1 MESAAAAGP
10 GAANIRGMS
19 ARDLTLF
26 LIVAV
31 LALRWIAV
39 AAAAGPSS
47 LVVWAGAALLLFVPL
62 VVCVLELSG
71 RYPEEGGL
79 YAWVRRAFGEYPAF
93 VTGWT
98 YWASNLPY
106 LPGVLYFA
114 AGNVLLAVPGGAPFS
129 NSALHIAGIALL
141 GLAVAVVPNVLGIG
155 RGKWVQNIGALGYW
169 IPGIALILLGSVA
182 LFIHGSATPISA
194 ETLVPEM
201 GLNHALAWSTIAFAF
216 GGVETASLVATQV
229 RNPRRTIP
237 RAVITAGGVIL
248 ATYVLGTLALLWSLP
263 AGEISQIGGISQAM
277 QRLGARMGL
286 GGLGP
291 ITAALLAIG
300 GIGAVGAWITA
311 TARLPYVAGIDR
323 YLPRRF
329 GTLHPRWGTP
339 HVAILTQAGIAAV
352 LIVIGQAGT
361 TVRGAYDMLVAMS
374 VISYFIPLLLMFA
387 AAYRLAA
394 APQPGQQSLVSP
406 RVMRILA
413 TVGFAVIAAGTLLA
427 LVPAAD
433 ETRPGLAMAKLV
445 VLTAILLAAGS
456 GLYLRAG
463 WRRTTT
469 SV

>member
-1 MESAAAAGP
+1 
-10 GAANIRGMS
+10 MS

-26 LIVAV
+26 LIVAI

-62 VVCVLELSG
+62 VVCVLELG
-71 RYPEEGGL
+71 RRYPEEGGL

-106 LPGVLYFA
+106 FPGVLYFA
-114 AGNVLLAVPGGAPFS
+114 AGNMLLAVPGGFRFS
-129 NSALHIAGIALL
+129 DSAVHIAGIALL
-141 GLAVAVVPNVLGIG
+141 GLVVAVVPNVLGIG

-169 IPGIALILLGSVA
+169 IPGAAVILLGSA
-182 LFIHGSATPISA
+182 AFLMYGS
-194 ETLVPEM
+194 ETRITVEALVPEM
-201 GLNHALAWSTIAFAF
+201 SLNHALAWSTIAFAF
-216 GGVETASLVATQV
+216 GGVESASLVATQV
-229 RNPRRTIP
+229 RDPRRAIP
-237 RAVITAGGVIL
+237 RAVITAGAAIL
-248 ATYVLGTLALLWSLP
+248 GMYILGTLALLWALP
-263 AGEISQIGGISQAM
+263 SGEISRIGGFAQAM
-277 QRLGARMGL
+277 DSIGARTGI

-291 ITAALLAIG
+291 ATAAMLAIG
-300 GIGAVGAWITA
+300 GVGGVGAWITA

-323 YLPRRF
+323 YLPTRF
-329 GTLHPRWGTP
+329 GTLHPKWGTP

-394 APQPGQQSLVSP
+394 VAHPRDGSLVSP
-406 RVMRILA
+406 RIMRTLA
-413 TVGFAVIAAGTLLA
+413 GLGFTVIAVGTLLA

-433 ETRPGLAMAKLV
+433 EMRPGLAIAKLV
-445 VLTAILLAAGS
+445 VLTAILLAVGS
-456 GLYLRAG
+456 VLYVRAS
-463 WRRTTT
+463 WRRSALPT
-469 SV
+469 

>member
-1 MESAAAAGP
+1 
-10 GAANIRGMS
+10 MS

-26 LIVAV
+26 LIAAV

-62 VVCVLELSG
+62 VVCVLELG
-71 RYPEEGGL
+71 RRYPEEGGL

-106 LPGVLYFA
+106 FPGLLYFA
-114 AGNVLLAVPGGAPFS
+114 AGNLLLAVPGGARFG
-129 NSALHIAGIALL
+129 NSAIHIAGIALL

-169 IPGIALILLGSVA
+169 IPGVALIVLGSVA
-182 LFIHGSATPISA
+182 FFIHGSQTRITAQ
-194 ETLVPEM
+194 TLVPEM

-229 RNPRRTIP
+229 RDPRRTIP
-237 RAVITAGGVIL
+237 RAVIAAGGVIL
-248 ATYVLGTLALLWSLP
+248 ATYVLGTLALLWALP
-263 AGEISQIGGISQAM
+263 AGEIGQIAGFSQAM
-277 QRLGARMGL
+277 GALGARAGL
-286 GGLGP
+286 PGLGP
-291 ITAALLAIG
+291 ATAAMLAIG
-300 GIGAVGAWITA
+300 AIGGVGAWITA

-323 YLPRRF
+323 YLPARF
-329 GTLHPRWGTP
+329 GTLHPKYGTP
-339 HVAILTQAGIAAV
+339 HVAILTQAAIAAV

-374 VISYFIPLLLMFA
+374 VISYFIPLLLMLA
-387 AAYRLAA
+387 AAYRLASVA
-394 APQPGQQSLVSP
+394 QPAEGSLVSP
-406 RVMRILA
+406 GVMRTLA
-413 TVGFAVIAAGTLLA
+413 VLGFAVIAVGTLLA
-427 LVPAAD
+427 LVPAPD
-433 ETRPGLAMAKLV
+433 ETRPGLAIGKLF
-445 VLTAILLAAGS
+445 VLTVILLVAGS

-463 WRRTTT
+463 GRR
-469 SV
+469 SSAAE

>member
-26 LIVAV
+26 LIVA
-31 LALRWIAV
+31 LFGLRWIAV
-39 AAAAGPSS
+39 AAAAGPTS
-47 LVVWAGAALLLFVPL
+47 LVVWVVAAVVLFVPM
-62 VVCVLELSG
+62 VVCVLELGG

-79 YAWVRRAFGEYPAF
+79 YAWVKRAFGEYPAF
-93 VTGWT
+93 MTGWT
-98 YWASNLPY
+98 YWAANLPFF
-106 LPGVLYFA
+106 PGLLYFA
-114 AGNVLLAVPGGAPFS
+114 AGNVLLALPGGVRFS
-129 NSALHIAGIALL
+129 DSSVHIAGIALL
-141 GLAVAVVPNVLGIG
+141 GLLVAVIPNVLGIG
-155 RGKWVQNIGALGYW
+155 RGKWVQNIGALAYW
-169 IPGIALILLGSVA
+169 IPGAAVILLGSVA
-182 LFIHGSATPISA
+182 FVMYGS
-194 ETLVPEM
+194 ETRITVETVVPEM
-201 GLNHALAWSTIAFAF
+201 SLNHALAWSTIAFAF
-216 GGVETASLVATQV
+216 GGVESASLVATQV
-229 RNPRRTIP
+229 QNPRRAIP
-237 RAVITAGGVIL
+237 RAVITAGAVIL
-248 ATYVLGTLALLWSLP
+248 AMYVLGTLALLWALP
-263 AGEISQIGGISQAM
+263 SGEISQIGGFAQAM
-277 QRLGARMGL
+277 EALGARAGL
-286 GGLGP
+286 AGLGP
-291 ITAALLAIG
+291 ATAAMLAIG
-300 GIGAVGAWITA
+300 AIGGVGAWITA

-329 GTLHPRWGTP
+329 GTLHPKWGTP

-394 APQPGQQSLVSP
+394 AQPGQQSLVSP

-413 TVGFAVIAAGTLLA
+413 TVGFAAIAAGTLLA

-463 WRRTTT
+463 WRRRAT
-469 SV
+469 SE

>member
-1 MESAAAAGP
+1 MSA
-10 GAANIRGMS
+10 RGMS

-26 LIVAV
+26 LIAAV

-62 VVCVLELSG
+62 VVCVLELGG

-106 LPGVLYFA
+106 FPGLLYFA
-114 AGNVLLAVPGGAPFS
+114 AGNLLLAVPGGARFS
-129 NSALHIAGIALL
+129 NSGIHIAGIALL
-141 GLAVAVVPNVLGIG
+141 GLAVAVVPNVIGIG

-169 IPGIALILLGSVA
+169 IPGVALILLGSVA
-182 LFIHGSATPISA
+182 LFIHGSQTRITAQ
-194 ETLVPEM
+194 TLVPEM

-248 ATYVLGTLALLWSLP
+248 ATYVLGTLALLWALP
-263 AGEISQIGGISQAM
+263 AGEISQIGGFSQAM
-277 QRLGARMGL
+277 DALGARAGL
-286 GGLGP
+286 AGLGP
-291 ITAALLAIG
+291 ATAAMLAIG
-300 GIGAVGAWITA
+300 AIGGVGAWITA

-323 YLPRRF
+323 YLPARF
-329 GTLHPRWGTP
+329 GTLHPKYGTP
-339 HVAILTQAGIAAV
+339 HVAILTQAAIAAV

-387 AAYRLAA
+387 AAYRLASVA
-394 APQPGQQSLVSP
+394 QPAEGSLVSP
-406 RVMRILA
+406 GVMRTLA
-413 TVGFAVIAAGTLLA
+413 VLGFAVIAVGTLLA
-427 LVPAAD
+427 LVPAPD
-433 ETRPGLAMAKLV
+433 ETRPGLAIGKLII
-445 VLTAILLAAGS
+445 LTVILLVAGT

-463 WRRTTT
+463 GRR
-469 SV
+469 SSAAE

>member
-1 MESAAAAGP
+1 
-10 GAANIRGMS
+10 MS

-31 LALRWIAV
+31 LSLRWIAV

-62 VVCVLELSG
+62 VVCVLELGG

-106 LPGVLYFA
+106 FPGVLYFA
-114 AGNVLLAVPGGAPFS
+114 AGNVLLAVPGGARFS
-129 NSALHIAGIALL
+129 NSAVHIAGIALL
-141 GLAVAVVPNVLGIG
+141 GLAVAVVPNLLGIG

-182 LFIHGSATPISA
+182 LCIHGSETRITAQ
-194 ETLVPEM
+194 TLVPEM

-216 GGVETASLVATQV
+216 GGVETASLVATQL

-248 ATYVLGTLALLWSLP
+248 ATYVLGTLALLWALP
-263 AGEISQIGGISQAM
+263 AGETSQIGGISQAM

-291 ITAALLAIG
+291 ATAALLAIG

-323 YLPRRF
+323 YLPPRF
-329 GTLHPRWGTP
+329 GTLHPKYGTP
-339 HVAILTQAGIAAV
+339 HVAIVTQGGIAAV
-352 LIVIGQAGT
+352 LILIGQAGT

-387 AAYRLAA
+387 AAYKLAGVA
-394 APQPGQQSLVSP
+394 RAGERTLVSP
-406 RVMRILA
+406 RLLRMLA
-413 TVGFAVIAAGTLLA
+413 SLGFAVIAVGTLLA

-433 ETRPGLAMAKLV
+433 ETRPGLAVAKLV
-445 VLTAILLAAGS
+445 ALTVVLVGVGT

-463 WRRTTT
+463 WRRMTE
-469 SV
+469 